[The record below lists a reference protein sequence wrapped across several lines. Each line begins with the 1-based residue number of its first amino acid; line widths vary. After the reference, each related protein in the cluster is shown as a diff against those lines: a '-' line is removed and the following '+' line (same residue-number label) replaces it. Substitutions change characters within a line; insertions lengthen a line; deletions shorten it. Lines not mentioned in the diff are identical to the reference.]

1 MSRHRTHYAQPVRLD
16 DRTARTG
23 TWRRWPLPLVSLF
36 VSGCSVSGAPAV
48 AIAGAYFPA
57 WMACALL
64 GIVTAIVA
72 RIVFVASGL
81 ATTLPFQLFVCTSIG
96 CWVAFLAWLLWFGR

>member
-1 MSRHRTHYAQPVRLD
+1 VRPD
-16 DRTARTG
+16 DLPARTA
-23 TWRRWPLPLVSLF
+23 TWRRWPLPLISL
-36 VSGCSVSGAPAV
+36 VVASCSLGGAPSF

-72 RIVFVASGL
+72 RIVFVATGL
-81 ATTLPFQLFVCTSIG
+81 ATILPFQLFVCTSIG
-96 CWVAFLAWLLWFGR
+96 CWAAFLAWLLWFGR